1 VKLLLFDID
10 QTLINTGGAGLR
22 ALDRACLQLFGIAD
36 AMQGISPHGKT
47 DPAIAREIVRV
58 RMRRDAG
65 ETNGAIASILEAYL
79 LFLKDEVQTS
89 PKYRVLPGIVSVLD
103 QIVSNQNVMLGLATG
118 NIELGARIKLDRGRL
133 NPYFAFGGFGSDSE
147 DRAEL
152 VRRAAVKAATRTT
165 AEILPS
171 DIFVIGDTP
180 LDIDAGSRAG
190 FKTVG
195 VATGSYSIEQLLDS
209 GATFAIQDFEQGR
222 DHFLR
227 STFIE

>member
-22 ALDRACLQLFGIAD
+22 ALDRACRQLYGLEN

-47 DPAIAREIVRV
+47 DPAIAREILRV
-58 RMRRDAG
+58 KL
-65 ETNGAIASILEAYL
+65 ETPAPHTEQIASVLESYVT
-79 LFLKDEVQTS
+79 FLKEELHTS
-89 PKYRVLPGIVSVLD
+89 PTYRVLPGILSLLD
-103 QIVSNQNVMLGLATG
+103 ELVDRPNVMLGLATG
-118 NIELGARIKLDRGRL
+118 NLETGARIKLDRGGL
-133 NPYFAFGGFGSDSE
+133 NPYFSFGGFGSDSE

-152 VRRAAVKAATRTT
+152 VRKAAEKAASRNGGS
-165 AEILPS
+165 IPPS
-171 DIFVIGDTP
+171 DIFVIGDTV
-180 LDIDAGSRAG
+180 LDIEAGKRAG

-195 VATGSYSIEQLLDS
+195 VATGTYSPEELRAA
-209 GATFAIQDFEQGR
+209 GATLAVTDLEQGR